1 MSDTRMTWQNPR
13 ILLVLMLVFLCGATA
28 GALTMRLGSASGKR
42 DLSYWREGGKDISLE
57 RFRRELS
64 LNEDQTRQMEAVL
77 NDFVMYYQT
86 LQEQMNEVRSNGK
99 SRILQIL
106 NDDQKQKFSR
116 MISDVQSKQQ
126 AR

>member
-1 MSDTRMTWQNPR
+1 
-13 ILLVLMLVFLCGATA
+13 
-28 GALTMRLGSASGKR
+28 
-42 DLSYWREGGKDISLE
+42 
-57 RFRRELS
+57 
-64 LNEDQTRQMEAVL
+64 
-77 NDFVMYYQT
+77 MYYQT